1 MNTREQILNQF
12 KSNPIFDII
21 IIGGGA
27 TGLGAALDAVTRG
40 YSTVLFEGV
49 DFGKG
54 TSSRSTKLVHGGVR
68 YLAQG
73 NIKLVREALHERGRL
88 LKNAAHVTSVQPFVV
103 PVYSLW
109 DKLFYGFG
117 LMVYDILSGN
127 LSLGKTK
134 WLSKKRTTALLPG
147 IEEKKLFGGVL
158 YYDGQFNDSRL
169 CIDLATTAIAK
180 GAVLLNYCSVIAFQ
194 KTNGKIT
201 GITCIDKLQNKQ
213 YTIQAKSVINAT
225 GVFTDAILALDEP
238 DRDKLV
244 SPSQGIHLVVD
255 KHFFP
260 GDHAMMIPKTD
271 DGRVFFAVPWLD
283 KIVLGTT
290 DTGVDTI
297 AEDPI
302 ALEEEIEFVINHFN
316 RYAAATIQRSDI
328 LSVFAGLRP
337 LVKVKGAA
345 STALLSRD
353 HTLLISN
360 SGLVTITGGKW
371 TTYRKMAQD
380 AIDNAIFSAK
390 LEKKAGCI
398 TKELRIGDD
407 MVRGER
413 LKQIEKADEDT
424 AALLVPDYSIR
435 LSEIIYAVRFELA
448 ITVEDFLARRT
459 RLLFLNARLAQNTA
473 PVVAEIMAKE
483 MGMNHHWVKKQVES
497 FNLLAQQYLVA

>member
-12 KSNPIFDII
+12 KSNPSFDIV

-40 YSTVLFEGV
+40 YSTLLIEAA

-109 DKLFYGFG
+109 DKLFYGIG
-117 LMVYDILSGN
+117 LMVYDVLSGS

-134 WLSKKRTTALLPG
+134 WLNKKRTKALLPG
-147 IEEKKLFGGVL
+147 IEEKKLVGGVL

-180 GAVLLNYCSVIAFQ
+180 GAILLNYCRVVGFQ

-201 GITCIDKLQNKQ
+201 GLTCKDQLQNKQ

-244 SPSQGIHLVVD
+244 SPSQGIHLVVH

-290 DTGVDTI
+290 DTGIDTI
-297 AEDPI
+297 AEEPK
-302 ALEEEIEFVINHFN
+302 ALKEEIEFVINHFN

-371 TTYRKMAQD
+371 TTYRKMGQD

-390 LEKKAGCI
+390 LEKKAACI
-398 TKELRIGDD
+398 TKELQIGDD
-407 MVRGER
+407 KLRQER
-413 LKQIEKADEDT
+413 VKEIEKADGDK
-424 AALLVPDYSIR
+424 AALLVAGYSIR
-435 LSEIIYAVRFELA
+435 LSEIVYAVRFELA
-448 ITVEDFLARRT
+448 VTVEDFLARRT
-459 RLLFLNARLAQNTA
+459 RLLFLDARLSQHIA
-473 PVVAEIMAKE
+473 PFVAEIMAHE
-483 MGMNHHWVKKQVES
+483 MGMNHQWVEKQVES

>member
-1 MNTREQILNQF
+1 MLRNEIINNLSQ
-12 KSNPIFDII
+12 NPSFDIV

-27 TGLGAALDAVTRG
+27 TGLGAAVDAVTRG
-40 YSTVLFEGV
+40 YRTLLIEAV

-109 DKLFYGFG
+109 DKLFYGIG
-117 LMVYDILSGN
+117 LMVYDVLSGK

-134 WLSKKRTTALLPG
+134 WLRKKTTKELLPG

-169 CIDLATTAIAK
+169 CIDLATTAMAN
-180 GAVLLNYCSVIAFQ
+180 GAVLLNYCKAVSFE
-194 KTNGKIT
+194 KENGKMI
-201 GITCIDKLQNKQ
+201 GLVCKELLSNKQ

-225 GVFTDAILALDEP
+225 GVFTDAILSLDEP
-238 DRDKLV
+238 GRTKLV
-244 SPSQGIHLVVD
+244 TPSQGIHLVVD
-255 KHFFP
+255 KKFFP
-260 GDHAMMIPKTD
+260 GNYAMMIPKTA

-297 AEDPI
+297 SEEPM
-302 ALEEEIEFVINHFN
+302 ALEEEIAFVMDHFN
-316 RYAAATIQRSDI
+316 KYAAATIHRTDI
-328 LSVFAGLRP
+328 LSVYAGLRP

-353 HTLLISN
+353 HTLLISD

-390 LEKKAGCI
+390 LVKKLPCC
-398 TKELRIGDD
+398 TKNLSIGNEELK
-407 MVRGER
+407 GER
-413 LKQIEKADEDT
+413 MKAIKCEGSCEEE
-424 AALLVPDYSIR
+424 AAIR
-435 LSEIIYAVRFELA
+435 YAVRYEMA
-448 ITVEDFLARRT
+448 ITVEDYLSRRT
-459 RLLFLNARLAQNTA
+459 RLLLLDANAAINQCRY
-473 PVVAEIMAKE
+473 VATIMAKE
-483 MGMNHHWVKKQVES
+483 LGMNNQWIEKQVES
-497 FNLLAQQYLVA
+497 FNLLAQQYLVT

>member
-1 MNTREQILNQF
+1 MLRQQIISQF
-12 KSNPIFDII
+12 QQTPSFDIV

-27 TGLGAALDAVTRG
+27 TGLGAALDAITRG
-40 YSTVLFEGV
+40 YSTLLIEAA

-88 LKNAAHVTSVQPFVV
+88 LKNAVHVTSIQPFVV

-109 DKLFYGFG
+109 DKLFYGIG

-134 WLSKKRTTALLPG
+134 WLDKKTTTALLPG
-147 IEEKKLFGGVL
+147 IETKKLFGGVL

-169 CIDLATTAIAK
+169 CIDLATTAMAK
-180 GAVLLNYCSVIAFQ
+180 GAVLVNYCSVIEFH

-201 GITCIDKLQNKQ
+201 AITCKDQLNNKQ

-238 DRDKLV
+238 GRDKLV
-244 SPSQGIHLVVD
+244 SPSQGIHLVIH

-271 DGRVFFAVPWLD
+271 DGRVFFVVPWLD
-283 KIVLGTT
+283 KMVLGTT

-297 AEDPI
+297 AEEPI

-337 LVKVKGAA
+337 LVKMKGTA

-390 LEKKAGCI
+390 LEKKGGCV
-398 TKELRIGDD
+398 TKELPIGDE
-407 MVRGER
+407 RSKERR
-413 LKQIEKADEDT
+413 LKEIEMGNTSLSE
-424 AALLVPDYSIR
+424 LLVEDYSIR
-435 LSEIIYAVRFELA
+435 LSEISYAVRYELA
-448 ITVEDFLARRT
+448 VTVEDFLARRT
-459 RLLFLNARLAQNTA
+459 RLLFLDAQLAIQVA
-473 PVVAEIMAKE
+473 PVVAEIMANE
-483 MGMNHHWVKKQVES
+483 MGMNKAWIGKQIES